1 MMGTGSCLDARVS
14 ASDYGLI
21 PRICLGLFQRI
32 RDRRQGSAECVN
44 DSSSSSSDSSEDG
57 GFGGV
62 IGGHIGTDYSYSAVV
77 EVSYYEIYNERVFDL
92 LAGGSIDSTGKK
104 NNTSDKIAVKSN
116 IPAIKNQTTAMIM
129 SGLASCLPF
138 MLFISTTCI

>member
-32 RDRRQGSAECVN
+32 RDSRQGSAECVN
-44 DSSSSSSDSSEDG
+44 DSSSSNSSEDA

-104 NNTSDKIAVKSN
+104 HNTSDKIAVKSN
-116 IPAIKNQTTAMIM
+116 IPAIKNQTTALY
-129 SGLASCLPF
+129 SL
-138 MLFISTTCI
+138 